1 MKSQSLVAVLA
12 CAGFVVAM
20 ATTADAQY
28 TSTPS
33 MTLAQNTGDKDAPPA
48 EKKETV
54 KTEQTTET
62 VTSSEENWD
71 IFGPIRLRSADPEE
85 LGEVEL
91 KFTTEWGTSSSG
103 EHDSVT
109 IEPEIE
115 YGIAPN
121 HELIWAI
128 PMELGFGGVDG
139 NADQEVGWHWRL
151 WKEDVNGLLPAFAIR
166 NILRIPS
173 GYQSSGVDW
182 TFKGLFTKSL
192 IPNKLRVH
200 LNPYFALVNGNNLDE
215 AGDGWLNETLGLGEG
230 EESHRY
236 FRWGIIPGVD
246 YKLTDSLSLALAYIY
261 ENSPMEGQRDQS
273 SVEIGTDWKIDEHNE
288 IGIVNRLSLDGDAIG
303 DNCSIGVTYVYVFD
317 NVPHL
322 GGAE

>member
-1 MKSQSLVAVLA
+1 MKPRSLVVAWAGAVFFL
-12 CAGFVVAM
+12 AM
-20 ATTADAQY
+20 ATAGYAQY
-28 TSTPS
+28 TATSS
-33 MTLAQNTGDKDAPPA
+33 MTLAQNTAGKDAPLP
-48 EKKETV
+48 KEAA
-54 KTEQTTET
+54 KTEE
-62 VTSSEENWD
+62 SAEAADENWD

-85 LGEVEL
+85 LGEIEL
-91 KFTTEWGTSSSG
+91 KFVTEWGTSSGG
-103 EHDSVT
+103 EHDSVE

-173 GYQSSGVDW
+173 GYHSSGVDW
-182 TFKGLFTKSL
+182 TVRGLFTKSI

-200 LNPYFALVNGNNLDE
+200 VNPYFALVNGNNLE
-215 AGDGWLNETLGLGEG
+215 SEEEGEGWLNEYLGLGKG
-230 EESHRY
+230 EEGHRF

-246 YKLTDSLSLALAYIY
+246 YKLTDSLSLLMAYVY
-261 ENSPMEGQRDQS
+261 ENSPMEGQRDQH
-273 SVEIGTDWKIDEHNE
+273 SVEIGLDWEINAHNE
-288 IGIVNRLSLDGDAIG
+288 IGIVNRIGLDGDAVG
-303 DNCSIGVTYVYVFD
+303 DNYSIGITYAYVFD

-322 GGAE
+322 GGAR